1 MFRLSTVIC
10 KFKKNRVQTENLHS
24 AYLYKDNFAFCLLV
38 SSTAARS
45 DASLIFNFQ
54 FFILPTAAHMPNK
67 TISVTAMVAP
77 TGAESTSDSKKPPTA
92 AITAKTPANTVTVR
106 KLLNS
111 RIAPSAGKTMS
122 AVMRSEPTNFMPST
136 ITTAAITAVTVLK
149 SDARVPVA
157 VEKLSS
163 NDTVKIRL

>member
-1 MFRLSTVIC
+1 
-10 KFKKNRVQTENLHS
+10 
-24 AYLYKDNFAFCLLV
+24 
-38 SSTAARS
+38 
-45 DASLIFNFQ
+45 
-54 FFILPTAAHMPNK
+54 
-67 TISVTAMVAP
+67 MVAP

-92 AITAKTPANTVTVR
+92 AVTAKTPAKTVTAR

-111 RIAPSAGKTMS
+111 RMAPSAGKTMS
-122 AVMRSEPTNFMPST
+122 AVMRSEPTYFMPST